1 MSTREAIGRLSL
13 IIKKVRKFSATFE
26 EIEDFLARESELQKY
41 TYTICKRTFQ
51 RDLNDIRSLYDID
64 IKFDRSR
71 KVYYIDSEDKS
82 QSTERIL
89 EAFDVFNALKVA
101 DRLSDYIFFE
111 NRRAKGTENLYGLL
125 HAIQNRLQISFS
137 YQKFWEEQPSTRQV
151 EPYALKEFKNRWYLL
166 SNDVVGKK
174 LRIFALD
181 RLTGMEISKRTF
193 TFPTNFNVKE
203 YFRYCFG
210 IIQPDNQMPEQVI
223 LSFDHEQGKYIKSL
237 PLHDSQQILVDNSE
251 EFRIKLELYIT
262 FDFIMEILS
271 YGSRVKVLEP
281 AGLVE
286 EVKTALLNAYQQYS
300 KRLKTFQ

>member
-13 IIKKVRKFSATFE
+13 IIKKVRKFPATFE
-26 EIEDFLARESELQKY
+26 EIEDFLTRESELQKY

-101 DRLSDYIFFE
+101 DRLSDYILFE

-181 RLTGMEISKRTF
+181 RLTGLDISKRTF

-210 IIQPDNQMPEQVI
+210 IIQPDNQVPEQVI
-223 LSFDHEQGKYIKSL
+223 LSFDPEQGKYIKSL

-271 YGSRVKVLEP
+271 YSSRAKVLEP

-286 EVKTALLNAYQQYS
+286 EVKMALLNAYQLYS
-300 KRLKTFQ
+300 GELKT

>member
-13 IIKKVRKFSATFE
+13 IIKKVRKFPATFE

-41 TYTICKRTFQ
+41 TYTICIRTFQ

-64 IKFDRSR
+64 IKFNRSR

-101 DRLSDYIFFE
+101 DRLSDYILFE

-137 YQKFWEEQPSTRQV
+137 YQKFWEDQPSIRQV

-166 SNDVVGKK
+166 SNDLVSKK

-181 RLTGMEISKRTF
+181 RLTSLEISKRTF
-193 TFPTNFNVKE
+193 TFPTDFNVKE

-210 IIQPDNQMPEQVI
+210 IIQPNNQVPEQVI
-223 LSFDHEQGKYIKSL
+223 LSFDPEQGKYIKSL

-281 AGLVE
+281 VELVE
-286 EVKTALLNAYQQYS
+286 EVKNAMLNAYQQYAEE
-300 KRLKTFQ
+300 LKT